1 MEERH
6 RADIQKGRGRETL
19 LWLCKCLS
27 SMPIKLFRVE
37 GKLREKREIESKSQ
51 RERDVQGEK

>member
-6 RADIQKGRGRETL
+6 KADIQKGRGRETL